1 MIVLS
6 MIGLAILVGV
16 AAVGAY
22 WMFKNVSFKSDE
34 KENEND

>member
-22 WMFKNVSFKSDE
+22 WMFKNVSFKSE
-34 KENEND
+34 KEDNHD

>member
-16 AAVGAY
+16 AAIGAY
-22 WMFKNVSFKSDE
+22 WMFKNVSFKSE
-34 KENEND
+34 KEDSND